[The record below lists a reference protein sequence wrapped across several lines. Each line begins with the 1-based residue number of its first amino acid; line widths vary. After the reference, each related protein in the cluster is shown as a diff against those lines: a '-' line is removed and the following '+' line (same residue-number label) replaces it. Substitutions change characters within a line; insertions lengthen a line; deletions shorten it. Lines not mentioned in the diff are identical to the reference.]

1 MSPHPATAARLLVV
15 DDNPTG
21 RFVITELLRERFPR
35 CVILETDNV
44 GEAID
49 LLARET
55 VAAVICHRG
64 DDCDDA
70 ELVRDLRRMRPT
82 VPIVATSDA
91 PRVAPVI
98 SAGANEFAR
107 YGAWTT
113 IADAVS
119 RALAPHPRESGLV
132 ASAGSEVAGSELTVV
147 VAHNDDA
154 VRSAVRSRIGGQPSA
169 ATIVGE
175 AENGVDALQLVR
187 SARPDLAVV
196 DIAMLGQAGIDGLAP
211 LGALACVTHF
221 AYLLVTG

>member
-1 MSPHPATAARLLVV
+1 MSPQPATAAKLLVV

-21 RFVITELLRERFPR
+21 RFVISELLRERFPQSI
-35 CVILETDNV
+35 ILETDNV
-44 GEAID
+44 GEAIA

-55 VAAVICHRG
+55 VAAIVCHRG

-70 ELVRDLRRMRPT
+70 ELVRDLRRMRPV
-82 VPIVATSDA
+82 VPIVGTSDA

-107 YGAWTT
+107 YGAWAT

-119 RALAPHPRESGLV
+119 RVLEPHPPEPVV
-132 ASAGSEVAGSELTVV
+132 ATPLEAGPAAPELTVV

-154 VRSAVRSRIGGQPSA
+154 VRSHVRHHIGGRPGA

-187 SARPDLAVV
+187 SAQPDLAVV
-196 DIAMLGQAGIDGLAP
+196 DIGMLGYAGIDGLAP
-211 LGALACVTHF
+211 LGALACVTQF